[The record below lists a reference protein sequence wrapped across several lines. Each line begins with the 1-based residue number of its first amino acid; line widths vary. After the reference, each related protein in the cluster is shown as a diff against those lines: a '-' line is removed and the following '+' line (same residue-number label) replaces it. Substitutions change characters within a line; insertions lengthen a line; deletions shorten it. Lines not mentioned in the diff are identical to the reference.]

1 MRKIGVLFLL
11 TVLTGRL
18 YAQQTTTDSVKQTVN
33 TMFAAMLKGD
43 SALMRSTFDK
53 SMILQGIADDKTG
66 KTTLTTDNVN
76 DFLKVIGTPH
86 TQVYD
91 ERIVFD
97 AIKVDGNLAVVWAPY
112 QFYFGDKFHHC
123 GVDVFHLMRTP
134 SGWKIIYIVD
144 TRRKDKCV

>member
-53 SMILQGIADDKTG
+53 SMILQGIADDETG
-66 KTTLTTDNVN
+66 KATLTTDNVN

-86 TQVYD
+86 TLVYD

-97 AIKVDGNLAVVWAPY
+97 AIKIDGNLAVVWAPY
-112 QFYFGDKFHHC
+112 QFYLGDKFHHC

-144 TRRKDKCV
+144 TRRKDKCF